1 MILAARPTVQCVDAE
16 MAGRGWTD
24 DGDRAICGDRSDR
37 AGLSRNGSPRVAGI
51 TSLCLAV
58 PHCASPC
65 VTVPHCASLCLTVSR
80 CAGV

>member
-37 AGLSRNGSPRVAGI
+37 AGLSRNGSPRV
-51 TSLCLAV
+51 V
-58 PHCASPC
+58 
-65 VTVPHCASLCLTVSR
+65 VPHCASLCLTVCRCVSLCLTVPR